1 MAGRDPSCCVLCIP
15 YLRSIPDRVRKD
27 AIINVVR
34 VSHDYGPSTR
44 LITAWSAIPDTLQH
58 RDTIIVCLDDDMV
71 YHPDTVATLV
81 RHALHH
87 PDSAVAFAGYTLRGR
102 PYVQPNFQYAKRREE
117 RADIAWKNT
126 QMALQSQ
133 IQYAAASAAANHS
146 TNSAALAAAAAAL
159 SNAPAHLS
167 QHVICPSI
175 DPALLPVLDP
185 LPDVPLDADP
195 YSAPLPNPNDV
206 YETELVDV
214 LCGWRGGICL
224 RKRFLDERLWRD
236 YADMPEAAMQADDEW
251 SERGQRSKE
260 RMLALCLR
268 RRYPRQPAHLI
279 PRAFS
284 PPFALSLC
292 AHLFLSFRISAQL
305 ARNGIN
311 RRVILAPFDVS
322 AGGFGMPAARAR
334 AGVHATI
341 RFGVIASR
349 VFLEVLSRASP

>member
-1 MAGRDPSCCVLCIP
+1 
-15 YLRSIPDRVRKD
+15 
-27 AIINVVR
+27 VR

-58 RDTIIVCLDDDMV
+58 RDTIIICLDDDMV

-87 PDSAVAFAGYTLRGR
+87 PDSAVAFAGYSLRGR

-251 SERGQRSKE
+251 SDQREERKGGMPMQGFA
-260 RMLALCLR
+260 LALDRPLG
-268 RRYPRQPAHLI
+268 P
-279 PRAFS
+279 
-284 PPFALSLC
+284 
-292 AHLFLSFRISAQL
+292 
-305 ARNGIN
+305 
-311 RRVILAPFDVS
+311 VS
-322 AGGFGMPAARAR
+322 
-334 AGVHATI
+334 
-341 RFGVIASR
+341 
-349 VFLEVLSRASP
+349 